1 MRVKIGRTDLVRL
14 GEARNEAR
22 KLMAT
27 IQSGVDPTA
36 GPEETGMTLE
46 QALATHLKE
55 RDLSPASVKN
65 YQYHM
70 DLGRL
75 RRRAVADISR
85 QDCRELLDTLNKRH
99 GRTTGGSVMRTV
111 RAIINTARRA

>member
-46 QALATHLKE
+46 QALAM
-55 RDLSPASVKN
+55 D
-65 YQYHM
+65 QY
-70 DLGRL
+70 LGRL